1 MKKIKIAA
9 VLLFMSTLFLITA
22 CNSSATK
29 KTEFISA
36 PKDITAKKD
45 YTGVVFASTKDT
57 TCGMPLRYGIGDTLH
72 WNNKVYGFCS
82 TECKQAFVDKLKQ
95 EKKL

>member
-1 MKKIKIAA
+1 MIKNTSTI
-9 VLLFMSTLFLITA
+9 LLFAAMSFLFTA
-22 CNSSATK
+22 CNSLTTK

-36 PKDITAKKD
+36 PKDIPSKKN
-45 YTGVVFASTKDT
+45 YTGVVFASKKDT
-57 TCGMPLRYGIGDTLH
+57 TCGMPLRYGIDDTLH

-82 TECKQAFVDKLKQ
+82 KECKQAFIDKLKQ